1 MKKLVAEKLSQ
12 FFKAKGKLYKRQMRK
27 RKHCWTINMA
37 TFMIYKVHKIWE
49 TKEVAGALLID
60 IKRAFDHIFQTKL
73 AERRADLAIDNI
85 LIS

>member
-1 MKKLVAEKLSQ
+1 
-12 FFKAKGKLYKRQMRK
+12 
-27 RKHCWTINMA
+27 
-37 TFMIYKVHKIWE
+37 MIYKVHKIWE